1 MHRFNSIQYLRAVA
15 ALMVVYH
22 HAAGRAG
29 APTWGGAAGVDLFF
43 VISGFI
49 MWVVSTTRETE
60 PWTFFGNRVVRVV
73 PLYWFYTTV
82 FLLLAVAVPAAFPRF
97 VIEWPHVVAS
107 YLFDPW
113 YSPQGELQPVLVQGW
128 TLNLEMFFYFIFA
141 LALLLAPQARLVAI
155 WGIFV
160 LLVIFGRFYQGNNAA
175 ILAYSDPIVL
185 EFAVGMS
192 FGWIYSSKLRLSLL
206 ASCAIIAAGILILAG
221 SSLVGVSSPRIVVWG
236 VPAALLVFGAIYA
249 ERAYPNSS
257 RIGLLLGDSSY
268 STYLVHTFVV
278 SALAKIVSPNV
289 APAVFIAVAMVL
301 SAAAGYAS
309 FRLIEKPLLA
319 RGKQSLTS
327 LMALMQRKDGSK
339 FLKDDR
345 R

>member
-29 APTWGGAAGVDLFF
+29 VPTWCGAAGVDLFF

-49 MWVVSTTRETE
+49 MWVVSTTRETD

-97 VIEWPHVVAS
+97 VVEWPHVFAS

-113 YSPQGELQPVLVQGW
+113 YSPQGEVQPVLAQGW

-141 LALLLAPQARLVAI
+141 FAILLAPQARLAAV

-160 LLVIFGRFYQGNNAA
+160 LLVVFGRLYQGNSAA
-175 ILAYSDPIVL
+175 MVAYSDPIIL

-192 FGWIYSSKLRLSLL
+192 FGWIYSSKLTLSFP
-206 ASCAIIAAGILILAG
+206 ASCAIVAAGILMLAW
-221 SSLVGVSSPRIVVWG
+221 SSLVGGTSPRIIVWG
-236 VPAALLVFGAIYA
+236 IPAAMIVFGAIYA

-257 RIGLLLGDSSY
+257 KMGLLLGDSSY

-278 SALAKIVSPNV
+278 SALAKILSPNA
-289 APAVFIAVAMVL
+289 APSVFIAVAMVL
-301 SAAAGYAS
+301 SAVAGYAS

-319 RGKQSLTS
+319 RAKQSLTS
-327 LMALMQRKDGSK
+327 LMALMQRKGGSK
-339 FLKDDR
+339 FLKDGR
-345 R
+345 G